1 VNPVLALALVLAA
14 GLAVTRLPLPHLRHT
29 LSLDLVVAAGA
40 PLVVA
45 GLLLGPGLGVLDH
58 ATLRALAPVT
68 ALGIGWIG
76 AAFGAQL
83 EWRLLRRVPRRTWA
97 LAALQAAVVLVL
109 TALAARL
116 LTRAAPALAQA
127 WRPTLPALLTIAA
140 AAMTSGPA
148 AVALVARAVRVPT
161 PLARALGT
169 AARLDTAFG
178 ALVFAFALGLSQ
190 PHRSFAGVALG
201 WAHWV
206 AVAVVASGGVGVL
219 FLWVSR
225 LRGET
230 DGNALSVD
238 LLAAVLLGSGLGYA
252 TDLSPF
258 IVCALATA
266 LIVNLSPQ
274 RRRVQALLVS
284 WEPPVYAVFVIVVGA
299 LLALPTWW
307 LVPAALLIGL
317 IGVAA
322 RWAVMRD
329 AQGWREVAPL
339 PPHLGLATVAQG
351 GVPLALAASFSL
363 IYAGSAGSSA
373 GGGGAILTTV
383 LLGVALSQ
391 VIAAPLMAL
400 ALRPAPPEVS

>member
-1 VNPVLALALVLAA
+1 VNPVLALALILAA

-29 LSLDLVVAAGA
+29 LSLDLVLAAGA
-40 PLVVA
+40 PLVA
-45 GLLLGPGLGVLDH
+45 LGLLLGPGLGVLDH

-83 EWRLLRRVPRRTWA
+83 EWRLLRRVPRRAWA

-127 WRPTLPALLTIAA
+127 WRPTIPALLTIAA

-161 PLARALGT
+161 RLARSLGT

-219 FLWVSR
+219 FIWISR

-238 LLAAVLLGSGLGYA
+238 LLAVVLLGSGLGYA

-258 IVCALATA
+258 IVCALATT

-274 RRRVQALLVS
+274 KRRVQALLAS

-307 LVPAALLIGL
+307 LVPAALLVGL

-363 IYAGSAGSSA
+363 IYAGSGGS
-373 GGGGAILTTV
+373 GGAILTTV

>member
-1 VNPVLALALVLAA
+1 MNPVLALALVLAA
-14 GLAVTRLPLPHLRHT
+14 GLAVTRLPLPHPRHR
-29 LSLDLVVAAGA
+29 LWLDLGVAAGL

-45 GLLLGPGLGVLDH
+45 GLLLGPGLGVLDR

-83 EWRLLRRVPRRTWA
+83 EWRFLRHIPARVWA
-97 LAALQAAVVLVL
+97 LATLQATAVLVL

-116 LTRAAPALAQA
+116 LMKAAPALARA
-127 WRPTLPALLTIAA
+127 WHPTVPALLTIAA
-140 AAMTSGPA
+140 AAMTSGPG
-148 AVALVARAVRVPT
+148 AVALVARALRVPT
-161 PLARALGT
+161 RLTHALGL
-169 AARLDTAFG
+169 AALLDTAFG

-230 DGNALSVD
+230 DVNALGID
-238 LLAAVLLGSGLGYA
+238 LLAVVLLGSGLGYA
-252 TDLSPF
+252 ADLSPF

-266 LIVNLSPQ
+266 LIVNLSPL
-274 RRRVQALLVS
+274 RRQVQALLVA

-299 LLALPTWW
+299 LLDLPTLW

-339 PPHLGLATVAQG
+339 PPYLGLATVAQG

-363 IYAGSAGSSA
+363 IYAGSGA
-373 GGGGAILTTV
+373 GGAILTTV
-383 LLGVALSQ
+383 LLGLGLSH
-391 VIAAPLMAL
+391 VVAAPLMAL

>member
-14 GLAVTRLPLPHLRHT
+14 GLAVTHLPLPHLRHT
-29 LSLDLVVAAGA
+29 LSLDLVLAAGA

-45 GLLLGPGLGVLDH
+45 GLLLGPGLGVLDL

-97 LAALQAAVVLVL
+97 LAALQASVVLVL

-161 PLARALGT
+161 RLARSLGT

-274 RRRVQALLVS
+274 RRRVQALLFS

-329 AQGWREVAPL
+329 AQGWRQVAPL

-363 IYAGSAGSSA
+363 IYAGSGAS
-373 GGGGAILTTV
+373 GGAILTTV

>member
-1 VNPVLALALVLAA
+1 MNPVLALALVLAA
-14 GLAVTRLPLPHLRHT
+14 GLAVTRLPLPHLRHR
-29 LSLDLVVAAGA
+29 LLLDLGVAAGA

-45 GLLLGPGLGVLDH
+45 GLLLGPGLGVLDR
-58 ATLRALAPVT
+58 ATLRALAPIT

-83 EWRLLRRVPRRTWA
+83 EWRFLRHIPARVWA
-97 LAALQAAVVLVL
+97 LATLQAAAVLAL
-109 TALAARL
+109 TALGARL
-116 LTRAAPALAQA
+116 LMKAAPALAQA
-127 WRPTLPALLTIAA
+127 WHPTIPALLTIAA
-140 AAMTSGPA
+140 AAMTSGPG
-148 AVALVARAVRVPT
+148 AVARVARALRVPT
-161 PLARALGT
+161 RLAHALGL
-169 AARLDTAFG
+169 AALLDTAFG

-206 AVAVVASGGVGVL
+206 AVAVVSSGGVGVL
-219 FLWVSR
+219 FLWVAR

-230 DGNALSVD
+230 DVNALGID
-238 LLAAVLLGSGLGYA
+238 LLAVVLLGSGLGYA
-252 TDLSPF
+252 ADLSPF
-258 IVCALATA
+258 IVCGLATA
-266 LIVNLSPQ
+266 LIVNLSPL
-274 RRRVQALLVS
+274 RRRVQALLVA

-299 LLALPTWW
+299 LLDLPTLW

-329 AQGWREVAPL
+329 AQGWREVAAL

-363 IYAGSAGSSA
+363 IYAGSGA
-373 GGGGAILTTV
+373 GGAILTTV
-383 LLGVALSQ
+383 LLGLGLSQ

>member
-14 GLAVTRLPLPHLRHT
+14 GLAVTRLPLPHLRHS
-29 LSLDLVVAAGA
+29 LSLDLGVAAGA
-40 PLVVA
+40 PFVVA
-45 GLLLGPGLGVLDH
+45 GLLLGPGLDVLDR

-83 EWRLLRRVPRRTWA
+83 EWRFLRHIPRRVWA
-97 LAALQAAVVLVL
+97 LAVLQATVVLVL
-109 TALAARL
+109 TGLGGRL
-116 LTRAAPALAQA
+116 LMKAAPALAQA
-127 WRPTLPALLTIAA
+127 WRPTVPALLTIAA
-140 AAMTSGPA
+140 AAMTSGPG
-148 AVALVARAVRVPT
+148 AVALVAKAVRVPT
-161 PLARALGT
+161 PLARSLGIAAL
-169 AARLDTAFG
+169 LDTTFG

-201 WAHWV
+201 WAHWI

-230 DGNALSVD
+230 DGKALGID
-238 LLAAVLLGSGLGYA
+238 LLAVVLLGSGLGYA
-252 TDLSPF
+252 VDLSPF
-258 IVCALATA
+258 VVCAPATA
-266 LIVNLSPQ
+266 LIVNLSPL
-274 RRRVQALLVS
+274 RRRVQALLVA
-284 WEPPVYAVFVIVVGA
+284 WEAPVYAVFVLLVGA
-299 LLALPTWW
+299 LLDLPTWW

-317 IGVAA
+317 IGVVA

-329 AQGWREVAPL
+329 AQGWREVAAL
-339 PPHLGLATVAQG
+339 PPHLGLAAVAQG

-363 IYAGSAGSSA
+363 IYAGSGAR
-373 GGGGAILTTV
+373 GGGAVLTTV